1 MGLRVHNAVLGTKPF
16 DKNLQIEFL
25 KKWHLC
31 LYRFILIQQIFS
43 DGLFQKLGIH

>member
-16 DKNLQIEFL
+16 DKNLQIDFF
-25 KKWHLC
+25 KKMAPLSLPIH
-31 LYRFILIQQIFS
+31 FNSKIFS